1 MTTETKKTAAE
12 LYEEFV
18 SVNGTDVAAMSA
30 ETSAEFV
37 KLLTAKRR
45 EEKASAPKEGKRTQK
60 IGVDKVEYL
69 ELCEKHGINPSDKF
83 AGWVDVEKL
92 GAKDK
97 ETGVASVVLHQ
108 VGVKFYETVG
118 EDKELTTILVN
129 ISPSKYNAE
138 KVVETKVRTIK
149 LLASA

>member
-1 MTTETKKTAAE
+1 MTTEIKKTAAE

-18 SVNGTDVAAMSA
+18 AANGTDMDAMSV
-30 ETSAEFV
+30 ELGDEFV
-37 KLLTAKRR
+37 KLRTAKRR
-45 EEKASAPKEGKRTQK
+45 EEKASKPKEGKRTQ
-60 IGVDKVEYL
+60 IVNADKVEYL
-69 ELCEKHGINPSDKF
+69 ELCEKHGISPSDKF

-97 ETGVASVVLHQ
+97 ETGVAPITLHH
-108 VGVKFYETVG
+108 VGVKFYEKIG
-118 EDKELTTILVN
+118 DEKELTTILVN

-138 KVVETKVRTIK
+138 KVVETKVRVIK

>member
-18 SVNGTDVAAMSA
+18 AANGTDVAAMSM

-45 EEKASAPKEGKRTQK
+45 EEKASEPKIGKRTQK
-60 IGVDKVEYL
+60 VDQDKVEYL
-69 ELCEKHGINPSDKF
+69 ELCEKHGIPPSDKF

-97 ETGVASVVLHQ
+97 ETGVAPVVLHQ
-108 VGVKFYETVG
+108 VGVKFYEKIG
-118 EDKELTTILVN
+118 DEKELTTITVN
-129 ISPSKYNAE
+129 VSPTKYNAE
-138 KVVETKVRTIK
+138 KVVETKVRVIK
-149 LLASA
+149 LLVSA